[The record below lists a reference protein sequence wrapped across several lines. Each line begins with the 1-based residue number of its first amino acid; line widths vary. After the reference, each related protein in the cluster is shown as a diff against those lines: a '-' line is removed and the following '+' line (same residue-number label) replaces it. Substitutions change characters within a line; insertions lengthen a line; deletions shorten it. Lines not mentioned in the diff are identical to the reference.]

1 MFGIEVEPSTPSM
14 APMVRRSVLLLLLVA
29 TAPLHAQSVFA
40 GVLVDPNL
48 RTPLACVD
56 VTLEDSASHEV
67 ARTQTSGDGAFQF
80 DAPPAGS
87 YRPRFSVWSHAPVY
101 GAFETLDSTSQHA
114 RIYQVDF
121 GPLIKQKLKL
131 WPDTVDSPPGRPLNP
146 DKVRP
151 SYPLELRMKRIGGSV
166 TMRFVVDS
174 TGSVIPLTMQVLDSS
189 DPAFTA
195 SALQFF
201 REVRYEPARRAGRPV
216 CALLTGWPLT
226 FGVMLA

>member
-1 MFGIEVEPSTPSM
+1 ML
-14 APMVRRSVLLLLLVA
+14 RRSFLLIFIALS
-29 TAPLHAQSVFA
+29 APLHAQGVFA
-40 GVLVDPNL
+40 GVLVDPKL

-67 ARTQTSGDGAFQF
+67 ARTQTTGEGAFQF
-80 DAPPAGS
+80 DAPPIGS
-87 YRPRFSVWSHAPVY
+87 FRPRFSAWGHAPVY
-101 GAFETLDSTSQHA
+101 GAFETIDSTSQHA
-114 RIYQVDF
+114 RVYQVDF
-121 GPLIKQKLKL
+121 GPLIKEKHKL
-131 WPDTVDSPPGRPLNP
+131 WPDTVDSPPGKPLNP

-151 SYPLELRMKRIGGSV
+151 TYPLDLRMRRIGGSV

-174 TGSVIPLTMQVLDSS
+174 TGSVVPLTMQVLEST
-189 DPAFTA
+189 DPAFTE

-226 FGVMLA
+226 FGVH